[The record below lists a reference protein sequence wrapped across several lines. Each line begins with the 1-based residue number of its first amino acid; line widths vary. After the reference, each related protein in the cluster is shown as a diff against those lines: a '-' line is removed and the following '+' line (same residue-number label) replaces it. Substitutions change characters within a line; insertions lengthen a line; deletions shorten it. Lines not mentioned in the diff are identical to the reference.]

1 MFPWTTHRDM
11 MAAYRADPDGFW
23 LSAARNIA
31 WTRHPEGAATRRADG
46 WHDWF
51 AGGWLNSCYNAVDRH
66 VDAGHGDRDALIWHG
81 EAVGATETLT
91 YATLRARVAGF
102 AGGLR
107 DLGVGKGD
115 RVLVSMP
122 SLPETV
128 IAMLAC
134 ARLGA
139 IHVVVFGGY
148 AARELAARIDDTTP
162 KVVISATCG
171 FQGRTMVPHMPLLEE
186 ALALAAHR
194 PSACVVL
201 RRPACPVT
209 LRPGRDHDFH
219 ALEHHAPADPV
230 AVRAED
236 PLYILHTSGTTGSP
250 KGVVRDNGGHAVALT
265 LSMELIYGM
274 APGQVFFTTSDL
286 GWVVGHSYAVYAPLL
301 AGCTSLFAEGPLDAR
316 TILPLCA
323 RHRVRILFTT
333 PTSLRLMRRQAAD
346 GPLSGGPDLA
356 AVFVAGERSDP
367 DLLAWAEQGLGRP
380 VLDHWWQTETGWSI
394 AGPCLGLRDADLTAR
409 PGPGFDLH
417 VGAADG
423 MPAREGEFMLR
434 LPLPPGCLSG
444 IWRGGGAFPA
454 RYLDRTR
461 QFYRTFDVGALEVD
475 GTVRLT
481 ARVDDVIKVAGRRIA
496 SGQLEDAIA
505 AHPMVGECAVVG
517 VPSGL
522 RGEIPVAYV
531 VPSVPAATVPGLGAE
546 LVALVRRQV
555 GPFTGLRDVVF
566 VDSLPRTRSGK
577 IVRRALRDGPPRV
590 EARAIHAL

>member
-1 MFPWTTHRDM
+1 MLPWTTHRDM

-23 LSAARNIA
+23 LAAARRIA

-66 VDAGHGDRDALIWHG
+66 VDAGHGEREALIWHG
-81 EAVGATETLT
+81 AADGACETLT
-91 YATLRARVAGF
+91 YAALRARVAGF

-107 DLGVGKGD
+107 DLGVRTGD
-115 RVLVSMP
+115 RVLISMP

-148 AARELAARIDDTTP
+148 AARELAARIDDTAP
-162 KVVISATCG
+162 VVVIAATCG
-171 FQGRTMVPHMPLLEE
+171 FQGRTMVPHMPLLEQ
-186 ALALAAHR
+186 ALALAVHR
-194 PSACVVL
+194 PSACVLV
-201 RRPACPVT
+201 RRAACPVG

-219 ALEHHAPADPV
+219 ALERHAPADPV

-236 PLYILHTSGTTGSP
+236 PLYILHTSGTTGAP
-250 KGVVRDNGGHAVALT
+250 KGVVRDNGGHAVALA

-286 GWVVGHSYAVYAPLL
+286 GWVVGHSYAVYGPLL
-301 AGCTSLFAEGPLDAR
+301 AGCTSLFAEGPLEAR
-316 TILPLCA
+316 AILPLCA
-323 RHRVRILFTT
+323 RHRVRVLFTT
-333 PTSLRLMRRQAAD
+333 PTSLRLLRRQAGD

-367 DLLAWAEQGLGRP
+367 ELLAWAGRALGRP

-394 AGPCLGLRDADLTAR
+394 AGPSLGLRDADLTAR
-409 PGPGFDLH
+409 PGPGFDLQ
-417 VGAADG
+417 
-423 MPAREGEFMLR
+423 AREGELILR

-444 IWRGGGAFPA
+444 VWRGADFPD
-454 RYLDRTR
+454 RYLDATR
-461 QFYRTFDVGALEVD
+461 HYYRTFDVGALGAD
-475 GTVRLT
+475 GMVRLT
-481 ARVDDVIKVAGRRIA
+481 ARLDDVIKVAGRRIA
-496 SGQLEDAIA
+496 SGQLEDVIA

-531 VPSVPAATVPGLGAE
+531 VPSVPVATPGLGAD
-546 LVALVRRQV
+546 LVDLVRRQI

-566 VDSLPRTRSGK
+566 VGSLPRTRSGK
-577 IVRRALRDGPPRV
+577 IVRRALRDRSSRDV
-590 EARAIHAL
+590 ATQAIPTA